1 MNDCYTVR
9 DLIAELQRLNQ
20 DAFTNVHDQAGQGG
34 GAQP

>member
-20 DAFTNVHDQAGQGG
+20 DAFTNVLAQAGQGG
-34 GAQP
+34 GMQL